1 MVKVKQEEENK
12 KMAQE
17 LEEQRVK
24 QAVKDQIKKKLT
36 TQVEGEGD
44 NHLSINESSRNF
56 EDADA
61 PLLSGDHD
69 EETRQSVRVAEA
81 QKAGIEGS
89 NERIGDEMLQTISNN
104 L

>member
-1 MVKVKQEEENK
+1 M
-12 KMAQE
+12 
-17 LEEQRVK
+17 
-24 QAVKDQIKKKLT
+24 
-36 TQVEGEGD
+36 
-44 NHLSINESSRNF
+44 SINESSRNF

-89 NERIGDEMLQTISNN
+89 NERIGGEMLQTISNN
-104 L
+104 LNNKVQAGSQPVIANGPLNLNSE

>member
-1 MVKVKQEEENK
+1 M
-12 KMAQE
+12 
-17 LEEQRVK
+17 
-24 QAVKDQIKKKLT
+24 
-36 TQVEGEGD
+36 
-44 NHLSINESSRNF
+44 SINESSRNF

-89 NERIGDEMLQTISNN
+89 NERIGGEMLQTISNN
-104 L
+104 LNNKVQAGSQPVIANGPLNLNSEQL